1 MRIRIWD
8 REVVL
13 VCALLLVIGGGIAVL
28 HSKSNDIQP
37 GKVLDKVKPEPLKIE
52 VDMVCIGHRMYYA
65 LPTEDRHWNL
75 IIRTPASEC

>member
-1 MRIRIWD
+1 MRALIWN

-28 HSKSNDIQP
+28 HSKPKEVQT
-37 GKVLDKVKPEPLKIE
+37 GEVLDKVKLEPLKIE